1 MSKTNANGFKDL
13 TDVRFGRLVAIER
26 GPNDS
31 KGKTVWKCR
40 CDCGNEKY
48 IRATS
53 LQQGLIKSCG
63 CLRHGLRH
71 TRLYTIWSH
80 MQQRCENPKHN
91 RYHLYGGRGISICPE
106 WRNDFYVFYEWAMCN
121 GYKDTLTIDRIN
133 PDGNYEPQNCRW
145 ATVSEQNRN
154 RRHYHRKNRKEENR

>member
-1 MSKTNANGFKDL
+1 MGKLKDL
-13 TDVRFGRLVAIER
+13 AGVRFGRLVAIER
-26 GPNDS
+26 GPNDP
-31 KGKTVWKCR
+31 KGRTVWKCR

-48 IRATS
+48 ILATS
-53 LQQGLIKSCG
+53 LTQGLTKSCG

-71 TRLYTIWSH
+71 TRLYTIWTH
-80 MQQRCENPKHN
+80 MQQRCENPNHN

-106 WRNDFYVFYEWAMCN
+106 WRNDFCTFYNWAMQH
-121 GYKDTLTIDRIN
+121 GYEETLTIDRIN

-154 RRHYHRKNRKEENR
+154 RRPYHKKKGMNSRE